1 MAALQTSLVS
11 SASHEHPTDT
21 APDFLDAIV
30 EEVAE
35 LEGVSPTELS
45 PPLYSVI
52 DTEALDQL
60 FHTFDGE
67 GCVVFEWLGYEIAAH
82 QSGQVTVLDPS
93 HETGSSEP
101 AERLE

>member
-1 MAALQTSLVS
+1 MVS
-11 SASHEHPTDT
+11 ISRVLSVSRAPNHI

-30 EEVAE
+30 DQVAE
-35 LEGVSPTELS
+35 LEGVSPTELY

-82 QSGQVTVLDPS
+82 QSGQVTVFDPS
-93 HETGSSEP
+93 REVENSATG
-101 AERLE
+101 ERLE